1 MAPSSVAPAAA
12 PARQYTPVAVLGI
25 WLAAALPMGVLA
37 WIVVPAVAG
46 PDASPGRF
54 AVCLIA
60 ALTAGLIWQGV
71 LVLILVAGEGNGN
84 IRAALL
90 LQPPTDGQGR
100 RGGRLWLWLVP
111 FMVAFV
117 VVVQFF
123 PFDLP
128 GPVSHSFGPFL
139 DSADGRDLLRGN
151 WPLFVLIVTMF
162 VFNTVLGEE
171 LLLRGLLLPRMRTAF
186 GRWDWVVNGLLG
198 GLYHLHQPWSIP
210 SSIIN
215 HSLFAYAS
223 RRWQSTWMGIAI
235 HSTQSVFF
243 AVLILVLVLR

>member
-1 MAPSSVAPAAA
+1 MNATPMPV
-12 PARQYTPVAVLGI
+12 RQYSPAAVLGV
-25 WLAAALPMGVLA
+25 WLAAALPMGILA
-37 WIVVPAVAG
+37 WIVAPAVAG
-46 PDASPGRF
+46 PDASPSRF

-71 LVLILVAGEGNGN
+71 LVLILVAREGNG
-84 IRAALL
+84 ITRAALL
-90 LQPPTDGQGR
+90 LQPPTDGKGH

-111 FMVAFV
+111 FTVAFAA
-117 VVVQFF
+117 VVQFF
-123 PFDLP
+123 PLDLP
-128 GPVSHSFGPFL
+128 SPAAHNFGPFL
-139 DSADGRDLLRGN
+139 DSADGRSLLSGN
-151 WPLFVLIVTMF
+151 WPLFAVIVTMLT
-162 VFNTVLGEE
+162 FNTVLGEE

-215 HSLFAYAS
+215 HSLFAFAS

-235 HSTQSVFF
+235 HSAQSVFF
-243 AVLILVLVLR
+243 LIVMLVLVLS